1 MLFRK
6 LLLRITFRFLK
17 RRNKLFAPLVYF
29 GWIVS
34 FLRWLSRREKK
45 ATHLIEDLGIGE
57 NVSISHLNRQDD
69 SETDE

>member
-1 MLFRK
+1 MSFHK

-17 RRNKLFAPLVYF
+17 RRNKLFAPIVLV
-29 GWIVS
+29 GWVVS

-45 ATHLIEDLGIGE
+45 SNHLVEDLEIGE
-57 NVSISHLNRQDD
+57 NILISHLNRQDD

>member
-17 RRNKLFAPLVYF
+17 RRNKLFAPLVFF

-45 ATHLIEDLGIGE
+45 ANHLIEDLGIGE

-69 SETDE
+69 PETDE

>member
-1 MLFRK
+1 MSFRK

-17 RRNKLFAPLVYF
+17 RRNKLFAPIVLV
-29 GWIVS
+29 GWVVS

-45 ATHLIEDLGIGE
+45 SNHLVEDLGIGE
-57 NVSISHLNRQDD
+57 NISISHLTRHDD

>member
-1 MLFRK
+1 MSFRK

-17 RRNKLFAPLVYF
+17 RRNKLFAPIVFF

-34 FLRWLSRREKK
+34 FLRWLSRRERKSN
-45 ATHLIEDLGIGE
+45 HLVQDLGVGE
-57 NVSISHLNRQDD
+57 NISISHLNRDDD

>member
-1 MLFRK
+1 MSFRK

-17 RRNKLFAPLVYF
+17 RRNKLFAPIVLV
-29 GWIVS
+29 GWVVS

-45 ATHLIEDLGIGE
+45 SNHLVEDLEIGE
-57 NVSISHLNRQDD
+57 NILISHLNRQDD